1 MLDES
6 PAVVDRDIFDIDP
19 PDSDIF
25 DLYSPVGLVESC
37 D

>member
-1 MLDES
+1 MLDGS
-6 PAVVDRDIFDIDP
+6 LAVIDSDIFDIYS